1 MCGHFV
7 ASAPFSEK
15 SDTKSI
21 GQRPFVRDDTFFWPE
36 AGERVRHIWKCILHR
51 LRKSEYRLFFRLE
64 RSGVSS
70 KVCSLNR
77 LFFRLLR
84 GRGFLKSDAKSIG
97 HRLKIARRHK
107 YWPGPL

>member
-1 MCGHFV
+1 M
-7 ASAPFSEK
+7 ASAPFSGK

-21 GQRPFVRDDTFFWPE
+21 GQRPFVRDDTFI
-36 AGERVRHIWKCILHR
+36 GQRRGRGLRHIWKFILHR
-51 LRKSEYRLFFRLE
+51 LNKSEYRLFFRLE

-70 KVCSLNR
+70 KVCSLSR

-97 HRLKIARRHK
+97 HRLKIA
-107 YWPGPL
+107 